1 MPRQKGALTEL
12 DEQLDYNRDDSSNLL
27 SEGKTERTIAC
38 NAIVISEL
46 AFREEIFPREDSVE
60 VEP

>member
-12 DEQLDYNRDDSSNLL
+12 NEQLDHNSDDGSNLL
-27 SEGKTERTIAC
+27 SERKTECTIAC

-46 AFREEIFPREDSVE
+46 ASREEVLPREDGVE
-60 VEP
+60 VES